1 MAIHTEIDEQGI
13 AVVTMDNPPVNALNI
28 ADTYRLAEIF
38 RSFKHDSNVRT
49 AILTAVGRGFNAG
62 VDIKEMQ
69 AMEGFDG
76 VLGTGDAC
84 YEAFGAVYD
93 CAVPVIA
100 AVQDFCLG
108 LGIGLAGNCDLVV
121 AAEGVK
127 FSMPEVDNGALG
139 AATHTARL
147 VPEKVMRWMMY
158 SCEPV
163 AAEDLHRWGTVLSV
177 VPGDQLMD
185 EARRVAGVI
194 ASKPPGVIRKAKW
207 SINGIDPVDVH
218 RSYRFEQGFT
228 YELNLMGEGEKGP
241 GGICARRAGIQQ
253 SRAVGAFPTCSTS
266 CAGGW
271 DRSPRAAS
279 QGGVR
284 CRRGCEPGG

>member
-28 ADTYRLAEIF
+28 ADTYRLAEVF
-38 RSFKHDSNVRT
+38 RGYKHDSDVRV

-69 AMEGFDG
+69 AMEGFEG

-163 AAEDLHRWGTVLSV
+163 TAEDLQRWGTVLSV

-228 YELNLMGEGEKGP
+228 YELNLMGEGEK
-241 GGICARRAGIQQ
+241 ARD
-253 SRAVGAFPTCSTS
+253 AFIRGERESNK
-266 CAGGW
+266 
-271 DRSPRAAS
+271 AA
-279 QGGVR
+279 Q
-284 CRRGCEPGG
+284 

>member
-1 MAIHTEIDEQGI
+1 MTIHEEINADGI

-38 RSFKHDSNVRT
+38 HSYKANTDVRV
-49 AILTAVGRGFNAG
+49 AVLTATGRGFNAG

-69 AMEGFDG
+69 QLEGHEG

-84 YEAFGAVYD
+84 YEAFAAVYD

-108 LGIGLAGNCDLVV
+108 LGIGLAGNCDIVV
-121 AAEGVK
+121 AAEGVR
-127 FSMPEVDNGALG
+127 FAMPEVDNGALG

-147 VPEKVMRWMMY
+147 VPEKMMRWMMY

-163 AAEDLHRWGTVLSV
+163 TAEQLHQWGSVLDV
-177 VPGDQLMD
+177 VPADKLMD
-185 EARRVAGVI
+185 RAMEVAGVI
-194 ASKPPGVIRKAKW
+194 AAKPPKVIRKAKW
-207 SINGIDPVDVH
+207 SNNGIDPVDVH

-228 YELNLMGEGEKGP
+228 YELNLMGEGDK
-241 GGICARRAGIQQ
+241 ARDAFVRGEREANKAAG
-253 SRAVGAFPTCSTS
+253 S
-266 CAGGW
+266 
-271 DRSPRAAS
+271 
-279 QGGVR
+279 
-284 CRRGCEPGG
+284 